1 MDYEEARSEA
11 EEAPGQGEGHGARAG
26 SEAGAAR
33 RPDPSPPN
41 VNGGIELREIAGA
54 GSART
59 VNGKVQ
65 VWYSG
70 APKAACSFK
79 TVNGRVEVYFPPSL
93 AADMQF
99 KPLNGGVYT
108 AFPVN
113 YLPRAAGTAER
124 RDGKFVYRA
133 SRATSVRAGAGGP
146 ELKFETLNGDIQVRS
161 REE

>member
-1 MDYEEARSEA
+1 M
-11 EEAPGQGEGHGARAG
+11 
-26 SEAGAAR
+26 
-33 RPDPSPPN
+33 
-41 VNGGIELREIAGA
+41 REIAGA

-65 VWYSG
+65 AWYRG
-70 APKAACSFK
+70 TPRAACSFK
-79 TVNGRVEVYFPPSL
+79 TVNGRVEVYFPPGL

-99 KPLNGGVYT
+99 KTLNGGVYT
-108 AFPVN
+108 DFPVD

-133 SRATSVRAGAGGP
+133 NGATSVRAGAGGP

-161 REE
+161 REK